1 MIEVESE
8 GCGVS
13 VVVAVLGVVVA
24 CATGFEGCG
33 CLWGLDAVGM
43 DEKEMRDVRVG
54 DVSGV
59 DGGVGEEVGD
69 VLDSLGV
76 ELVESEGAGEEVV
89 SSSEAFF
96 SC

>member
-1 MIEVESE
+1 VESE
-8 GCGVS
+8 GCGGI
-13 VVVAVLGVVVA
+13 AVRGVVVA
-24 CATGFEGCG
+24 CAIFEGCG

-43 DEKEMRDVRVG
+43 DENEVRDVRVG

-59 DGGVGEEVGD
+59 DGSVGEEVGD

-76 ELVESEGAGEEVV
+76 ELIELEGAGEEVV

-96 SC
+96 LC

>member
-1 MIEVESE
+1 VESQ
-8 GCGVS
+8 GCGG
-13 VVVAVLGVVVA
+13 VAVLGVVVA
-24 CATGFEGCG
+24 CGILEVCG

-43 DEKEMRDVRVG
+43 DENEVRDVRVG

-59 DGGVGEEVGD
+59 DGSVGEEVGD

-96 SC
+96 LC